1 MARADAVAREGVA
14 GEATVVDRFAAL
26 GVALLPAALAGRAGG
41 ARGGKRRSRD
51 GGRGAPAHR
60 AQSTNAAGTGFSPTA
75 WRRIAQCIASS
86 PRMLAAAL
94 ARLRSRNS
102 GTAPR

>member
-1 MARADAVAREGVA
+1 MARADAIACQRVA
-14 GEATVVDRFAAL
+14 GEAAAVDGLAAL
-26 GVALLPAALAGRAGG
+26 GITHFGRNARRRSEHRGEDRECG
-41 ARGGKRRSRD
+41 RRRGGT
-51 GGRGAPAHR
+51 ALH

-75 WRRIAQCIASS
+75 WRRIAQCMASS

-94 ARLRSRNS
+94 DRLRSRNS